1 MHEMSLAE
9 GMRGIIMDAAARNN
23 APRIARV
30 RVEIG
35 RFAGVE
41 KDALAFAF
49 DVVMRGSPAEGAELV
64 MIDLPGQALCFDCG
78 EVVEIENRLDPCP
91 LCSGT
96 RLMPQG
102 GNDMRIKDLEVA

>member
-9 GMRGIIMDAAARNN
+9 GIRGIIVDAARRNN
-23 APRIARV
+23 APRITRV

-41 KDALAFAF
+41 KEALAFAF

-64 MIDLPGQALCFDCG
+64 MIDLPGQALCFD
-78 EVVEIENRLDPCP
+78 PCP
-91 LCSGT
+91 ACAGT

-102 GNDMRIKDLEVA
+102 GDDMRIKDLEVA

>member
-9 GMRGIIMDAAARNN
+9 GMRDIIVDAARANK
-23 APRIARV
+23 AAKIARV

-49 DVVMRGSPAEGAELV
+49 DVVMRGSPAEGADLV
-64 MIDLPGQALCFDCG
+64 MLDLPGRAMCYGCG
-78 EVVEIENRLDPCP
+78 EEVEIMDRLDPCP
-91 LCSGT
+91 LCAGERLLPVSG
-96 RLMPQG
+96 
-102 GNDMRIKDLEVA
+102 DEMRIKDLEVA